1 MPDLRVLI
9 VDGHRVVRQGLE
21 LFLSGEADLA
31 IVGQAGNG
39 LEALAALDERPADVV
54 LMDLLMP
61 EMGGVDAI
69 REIRARHPD
78 VEAIA
83 LTSVLED
90 RLVHRAIEAGASGYL
105 LKDTG
110 ASELAEA
117 IRAVARGEVRLHPE
131 AARRLA
137 REVRTPDMRE
147 TLTPR
152 EVQTLRL
159 LADGASNKG
168 IARELD
174 ISELTVKVHVSNLLS
189 KLGLKS
195 RLQAAIF
202 AHREG
207 LVDWSGPTLHEPPLA

>member
-1 MPDLRVLI
+1 MANLRVLI
-9 VDGHRVVRQGLE
+9 VDDHRVVRQGLE
-21 LFLSGEADLA
+21 LFLSGEHDLD
-31 IVGQAGNG
+31 IVGRAGNG
-39 LEALAALDERPADVV
+39 IEALEALEANPADVV

-61 EMGGVDAI
+61 RMSGIESI
-69 REIRARHPD
+69 REIRARRID
-78 VEAIA
+78 VEIIA

-90 RLVHRAIEAGASGYL
+90 RLVHQAIEAGASGYL
-105 LKDTG
+105 LKDTS
-110 ASELAEA
+110 ASELCDA

-131 AARRLA
+131 AAKRLA

-159 LADGASNKG
+159 LADGESNKG
-168 IARELD
+168 IAREFD
-174 ISELTVKVHVSNLLS
+174 ISELTVKAHVSNLLS
-189 KLGLKS
+189 KLGIRS

-207 LVDWSGPTLHEPPLA
+207 LVDWTGSSGHEPPVA

>member
-1 MPDLRVLI
+1 MANLRVLI
-9 VDGHRVVRQGLE
+9 VDDHRVVRQGLE
-21 LFLSGEADLA
+21 LFLAAEPDLEL
-31 IVGQAGNG
+31 VGGAGNG
-39 LEALAALDERPADVV
+39 REALEALARTPADVV

-61 EMGGVDAI
+61 VMGGIEAIPRI
-69 REIRARHPD
+69 RERHPE
-78 VEAIA
+78 VEVIA

-90 RLVHRAIEAGASGYL
+90 RLVHQAIEAGASGYL

-110 ASELAEA
+110 ARELAEA

-137 REVRTPDMRE
+137 TEVRTPDMRE
-147 TLTPR
+147 SLTPR

-159 LADGASNKG
+159 LANGASNKE

-174 ISELTVKVHVSNLLS
+174 ISDLTVKVHVSHLLS
-189 KLGLKS
+189 KLDLKS

-207 LVDWSGPTLHEPPLA
+207 LVDWSGPTLHDGRA

>member
-1 MPDLRVLI
+1 MSKLRVMI
-9 VDGHRVVRQGLE
+9 VDDHKVVRQGLE
-21 LFLSGEADLA
+21 LFLSGEPDIEIA
-31 IVGQAGNG
+31 GHAGNG
-39 LEALAALDERPADVV
+39 REALDLLPETTVDVV

-61 EMGGVDAI
+61 EMGGIDAI
-69 REIRARHPD
+69 REIRSTHPD
-78 VEAIA
+78 VEMIA

-90 RLVHRAIEAGASGYL
+90 RLVHQAIEAGASGYL

-152 EVQTLRL
+152 EVDTLRL
-159 LADGASNKG
+159 LAAGQSNKG
-168 IARELD
+168 IAREFD

-207 LVDWSGPTLHEPPLA
+207 LVDWTGPTLHDAPLA

>member
-1 MPDLRVLI
+1 MPKLRILI
-9 VDGHRVVRQGLE
+9 VDDHQVVRQGLE
-21 LFLSGEADLA
+21 LFLSGEADLE
-31 IVGQAGNG
+31 IVGEAGNG
-39 LEALAALDERPADVV
+39 IEALEALAARPVDVV

-61 EMGGVDAI
+61 EMDGIEAT
-69 REIRARHPD
+69 REVRRLYPD
-78 VEAIA
+78 VEIVA

-90 RLVHRAIEAGASGYL
+90 RLVHQAIEAGASGYM

-110 ASELAEA
+110 ASDLAEC

-137 REVRTPDMRE
+137 TEVRTPEMRE
-147 TLTPR
+147 ALTPR

-159 LADGASNKG
+159 IAHGASNKQ

-189 KLGLKS
+189 KADLKS

-207 LVDWSGPTLHEPPLA
+207 LVDWAGPVLHEPPVV